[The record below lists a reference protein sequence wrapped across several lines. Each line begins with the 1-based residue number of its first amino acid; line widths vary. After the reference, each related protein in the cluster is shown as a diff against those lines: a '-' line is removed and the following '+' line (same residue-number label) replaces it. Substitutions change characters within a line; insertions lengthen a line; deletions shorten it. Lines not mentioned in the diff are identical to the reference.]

1 VIIVLGVV
9 LVICLIA
16 WQHGALMAVAP
27 FFGGLLAIG
36 WGFTELRQGFND
48 GWIFLVIGAVIWA
61 GGSLTRNVE
70 KKRGG
75 RAVGGQLNSW
85 HLWAIARPL
94 T

>member
-1 VIIVLGVV
+1 MIIVLGVV

-48 GWIFLVIGAVIWA
+48 GWVFLVIGAVIWGWRFFDA
-61 GGSLTRNVE
+61 
-70 KKRGG
+70 
-75 RAVGGQLNSW
+75 
-85 HLWAIARPL
+85 
-94 T
+94 